1 MPQGRNQIEMRQ
13 GSVKRICCY
22 APLRDESRNIETAV
36 LFFSFILMDMTGGG
50 EGGGKNLKKEGNW
63 EEGGGKENGREW
75 FKNELWNDRGNS

>member
-50 EGGGKNLKKEGNW
+50 GGGEYLEKRREL
-63 EEGGGKENGREW
+63 GGRWGKR
-75 FKNELWNDRGNS
+75 KR